1 MVCKQLCMRKYYG
14 IHRNIILNVHIVR
27 QAGFINVSSQSTRF
41 AIKTDLTLILVKF
54 QLSSVILIA
63 KRCTHRHTHT
73 YHIINNNNY
82 GKFSKLSDHD
92 FAIKL
97 LVI

>member
-1 MVCKQLCMRKYYG
+1 MRKYYG

-54 QLSSVILIA
+54 QLSSVI
-63 KRCTHRHTHT
+63 
-73 YHIINNNNY
+73 
-82 GKFSKLSDHD
+82 
-92 FAIKL
+92 
-97 LVI
+97 